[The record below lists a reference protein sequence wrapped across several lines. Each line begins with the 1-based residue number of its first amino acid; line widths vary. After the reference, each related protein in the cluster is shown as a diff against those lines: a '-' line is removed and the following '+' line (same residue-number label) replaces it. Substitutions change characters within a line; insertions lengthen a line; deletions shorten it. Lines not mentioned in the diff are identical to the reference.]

1 LDSQLGPGRGLV
13 HPFPGLVIRQC
24 GVLNMYSPLTEG
36 ESLATAASARDAPL
50 AQGALNRVLKKGSA
64 SPQRAVLHCERS
76 VHLTSPLRG
85 LVQEHRLAGPCQPSA
100 LRALCERSPKSTV
113 WLGPASRA
121 LCEPSASARPRAP
134 SGWAL
139 PAERSASPLRA
150 LAQEHRLAGP
160 CQPSAQRV
168 LLHTARA
175 LPFPRR
181 QLVRYYSF
189 MPYNGYCVGSITLN
203 TTQAPTLSLG
213 GRVGC
218 TRCGDTGGE
227 RRGVKAAVVSC

>member
-1 LDSQLGPGRGLV
+1 MATVAFLGG
-13 HPFPGLVIRQC
+13 IRL
-24 GVLNMYSPLTEG
+24 GWTLTEG

-50 AQGALNRVLKKGSA
+50 AQGALNRVYKKGSA

-76 VHLTSPLRG
+76 VHLTSPMRG
-85 LVQEHRLAGPCQPSA
+85 LVQEHRLAGP
-100 LRALCERSPKSTV
+100 
-113 WLGPASRA
+113 
-121 LCEPSASARPRAP
+121 
-134 SGWAL
+134 L